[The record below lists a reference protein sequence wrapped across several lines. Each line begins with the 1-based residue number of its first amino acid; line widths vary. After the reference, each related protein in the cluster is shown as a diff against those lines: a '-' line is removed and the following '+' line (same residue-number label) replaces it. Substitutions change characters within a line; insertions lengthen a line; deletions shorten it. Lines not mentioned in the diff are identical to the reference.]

1 MAYAVPAG
9 IVRKLHE
16 KANETLHRHYGGD
29 WTRMFSALDRHPRAC
44 TRARGEAVPPYM
56 ADVRRVTAGTTIT
69 SLISPGSCRH
79 DSNDSPMLGAG
90 YSASVATALPALGVQ
105 ACRLV
110 LGLAEAEF
118 ADATIG
124 QVRSAHHRTESG
136 ARVGMGVR
144 CTHTDKCAHMYTIVC
159 VCVFALMRA
168 WVVWALARGRGACVV
183 GVCFGPGRGWGEG
196 TALR

>member
-1 MAYAVPAG
+1 MAAALPAG
-9 IVRKLHE
+9 FVRKLHE

-29 WTRMFSALDRHPRAC
+29 WTKMFSALDRHPRAC
-44 TRARGEAVPPYM
+44 TRGEAVHPSM

-124 QVRSAHHRTESG
+124 QVRSVHHRTESG
-136 ARVGMGVR
+136 ARVGMGVL
-144 CTHTDKCAHMYTIVC
+144 CTHTDKCAHMYTH
-159 VCVFALMRA
+159 LTT
-168 WVVWALARGRGACVV
+168 ACY
-183 GVCFGPGRGWGEG
+183 
-196 TALR
+196 